1 MSKQLLAAEMYT
13 IQKDNLS
20 AILTTIIVAYY
31 IVGDFHRT
39 LISRFYQ
46 NLAKLDIFMD
56 KEFITMFVNRN
67 V

>member
-31 IVGDFHRT
+31 IVGYFHGT
-39 LISRFYQ
+39 LISWFYQ
-46 NLAKLDIFMD
+46 FRQAGYFMD
-56 KEFITMFVNRN
+56 KEFITMFVNHN